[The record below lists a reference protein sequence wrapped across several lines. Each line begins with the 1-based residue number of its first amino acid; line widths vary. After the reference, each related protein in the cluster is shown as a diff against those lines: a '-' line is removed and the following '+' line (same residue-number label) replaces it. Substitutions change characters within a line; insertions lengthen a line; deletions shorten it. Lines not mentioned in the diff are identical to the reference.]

1 MPYKEKQNCPSLA
14 EKESSLITSKQRL
27 EWQPKRSQIKAS
39 QQISF
44 QKLTDKLSGGIQYWT
59 KQKHPQSMQK
69 YKEYIASNQKISRN
83 NRCGKCGGFLNEE
96 SKIRFFLNEKPTE
109 PNCIFGRE
117 YCDVIGPCADCSLLN
132 QRNAIVRRQI
142 LEFPD
147 LEVTPRRLVAPFV
160 ANTILTQALSNET
173 SSSIEVFHPSNSFMK
188 LPAISPETLRY
199 TRKETGSRKQRRL
212 KAPQENK
219 TTKTYI
225 EVRLPKI

>member
-1 MPYKEKQNCPSLA
+1 MPYKEKQNCPSLV
-14 EKESSLITSKQRL
+14 EKEGSLITSKQRP

-39 QQISF
+39 QQISY
-44 QKLTDKLSGGIQYWT
+44 QKLADKLSGGIQYWT
-59 KQKHPQSMQK
+59 KPKHAGNMQS

-83 NRCGKCGGFLNEE
+83 NRCGKCSGFLNEE

-147 LEVTPRRLVAPFV
+147 LEVTPRRLVAPLL
-160 ANTILTQALSNET
+160 ANTILTQALSNEN
-173 SSSIEVFHPSNSFMK
+173 SSSILVCYPSNSFLR
-188 LPAISPETLRY
+188 LPAMSSETLRY
-199 TRKETGSRKQRRL
+199 MRKETGSRKQRRL

-219 TTKTYI
+219 TMKTYI